1 MDSTLPTS
9 GVADELIERQKHAE
23 NQESQQQSPG
33 QDGQFVEWI
42 ALDGGFEEIEFSLQ
56 QRLPIGLSVCGFPI
70 RRMISSAAQD
80 LRG

>member
-33 QDGQFVEWI
+33 QDGPFVEWI
-42 ALDGGFEEIEFSLQ
+42 ALDS
-56 QRLPIGLSVCGFPI
+56 RRARPAHKTAASV
-70 RRMISSAAQD
+70 
-80 LRG
+80 